1 MIKAVLFDLDGTLVN
16 SLYDLAASSN
26 YALERMGFPTHDT
39 DKYRYFVGNGMP
51 KLIERIL
58 PEGKKTGE
66 IHKECLDIFMAH
78 YKEHYVDK
86 TCVYDGIEQL
96 LKDLKSNGFKLA
108 VISNK
113 QQQMAQIVVNKLFGG
128 DIFDIVCGK
137 QEGYPAKPD
146 PTLTLKVIED
156 LGVAPDECVFIGDS
170 GMDAATAVNVGCKG
184 IGVLWGFREENEL
197 RENGADIIVRKPFE
211 ILEAIK

>member
-16 SLYDLAASSN
+16 SLYDLAASTN
-26 YALERMGFPTHDT
+26 YALKRMGFPTHDT

-51 KLIERIL
+51 KLIERVL

-86 TCVYDGIEQL
+86 TCVYNGIEQL
-96 LKDLKSNGFKLA
+96 LADLKAKGLKLA

-113 QQQMAQIVVNKLFGG
+113 QQQMAQIVVNKLFSE
-128 DIFDIVCGK
+128 DIFDIVSGK

-146 PTLTLKVIED
+146 PTLTLKIIND
-156 LGVAPDECVFIGDS
+156 LGVTPDECVFIGDS
-170 GMDAATAVNVGCKG
+170 GMDAATAVNAGCIG
-184 IGVLWGFREENEL
+184 IGVLWGFREEDEL
-197 RENGADIIVRKPFE
+197 RQNGANYIVSKPCE
-211 ILEAIK
+211 ILEVIK